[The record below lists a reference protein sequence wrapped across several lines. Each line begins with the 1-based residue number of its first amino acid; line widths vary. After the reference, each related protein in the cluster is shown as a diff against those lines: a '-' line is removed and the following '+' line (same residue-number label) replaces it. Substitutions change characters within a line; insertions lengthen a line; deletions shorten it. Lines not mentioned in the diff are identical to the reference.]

1 MMILDAMVAGAFF
14 VGGIITGGLIVGA
27 AGFTSWC
34 YSWPRWLWK

>member
-14 VGGIITGGLIVGA
+14 VGGMITGALVVGGV
-27 AGFTSWC
+27 GFTSWC